1 MLVKLKDIVALQ
13 PGVHI
18 KTSEDPI
25 SEKVHILGLKDFD
38 NELRFL
44 GNPAEVNIQEVKD
57 KYIVQKN
64 HILFS
69 SRLKFNAFSLPKD
82 SPKTFVASSSF
93 IILKPHLD
101 KVIPEYLIWYL
112 NLPQTQ
118 AEFNY
123 LSQASGRLPYIN
135 RKKLAETEIEL
146 PELSIQKEITHIVK
160 LQKREKQLLQNLIQ
174 KKEQYIQSLLLK
186 RATYE

>member
-44 GNPAEVNIQEVKD
+44 GKPAEVNIQDVKD

-93 IILKPHLD
+93 IILKPRID
-101 KVIPEYLIWYL
+101 KVTPEYLMWYL
-112 NLPQTQ
+112 NLPKTQTK
-118 AEFNY
+118 FNY
-123 LSQASGRLPYIN
+123 LAQATSRVPYISQ
-135 RKKLAETEIEL
+135 KKLAEIKIEL
-146 PELSIQKEITHIVK
+146 PDLSIQKEIAHIVK
-160 LQKREKQLLQNLIQ
+160 LHDREKQLLQNLIQ
-174 KKEQYIQSLLLK
+174 KKEQYIQSILLK